1 MTMIAQPDRHII
13 VFLDEQGDSQRPV
26 ILTYMLRYSTCQ
38 HGVRCVFNK
47 SEEAGSCQN

>member
-1 MTMIAQPDRHII
+1 MPMIAQSDRHII

-26 ILTYMLRYSTCQ
+26 VQTYKLRYSICQ